1 MKVRVTQGFVGKD
14 RFTYLQGQV
23 CDFNEARATSLIE
36 NGLAEAVVS
45 HKVNVTATKTKAKK
59 VAVRIKGRR
68 GEKDGQ

>member
-14 RFTYLQGQV
+14 KFTYLPSQV
-23 CDFNEARATSLIE
+23 CDFDEARATSLIE
-36 NGLAEAVVS
+36 KGLAEAVVS
-45 HKVNVTATKTKAKK
+45 HTVKVTAAKTKAKK